1 MIFTVPLN
9 IPGGV
14 VLADGAT
21 IRFDAFAYD
30 NYFTGVVTDFIGGM
44 RFTPGTPRFG
54 VVGPPFGGVAP
65 HGSAD
70 VDVTTANVSDTKSS
84 ELGLLMMY
92 RRNAGQEADRVRL
105 R

>member
-1 MIFTVPLN
+1 
-9 IPGGV
+9 
-14 VLADGAT
+14 
-21 IRFDAFAYD
+21 
-30 NYFTGVVTDFIGGM
+30 M

-65 HGSAD
+65 NGSAD
-70 VDVTTANVSDTKSS
+70 LDVTTANVSDTLSS

-92 RRNAGQEADRVRL
+92 RRNADQEADRVRL